1 MNDTTTD
8 QPLPTLGG
16 AAAVRPSDT
25 DKRITGLIWG
35 DAGCGKTVLAATA
48 PGRKLWYCFD
58 PEGTASL
65 AGTPENVITYDLSS
79 STDSVLELF
88 KNDTNPLNIKSVL
101 DKFDTFVFD
110 SITNVVDKT
119 LQRGIKTNKG
129 ATIERPSPAAY
140 ATRNALAIRLVKNVM
155 AVTRK
160 DRKNVIFI
168 AHEKAPTT
176 DEETGAVLFITLA
189 LGGQLAS
196 NVGIDFSEI
205 WHLYQVDNRNERRI
219 CIRPARK
226 RRPAKTRMFFQS
238 GQPEFEWKFNADKW
252 SDPTNH
258 KYRMDTWF
266 TMWDTAGHKIA
277 LPGTA
282 EFDNVYKEVFK

>member
-1 MNDTTTD
+1 MTA
-8 QPLPTLGG
+8 LL
-16 AAAVRPSDT
+16 
-25 DKRITGLIWG
+25 WG
-35 DAGCGKTVLAATA
+35 DAGVGKTTLAATA
-48 PGRKLWYCFD
+48 PGRKLWYSFD
-58 PEGTASL
+58 PDGTNTL
-65 AGTPENVITYDLSS
+65 APIAEKEDIQYYDLSAN
-79 STDSVLELF
+79 TEAVIDLF

-101 DKFDTFVFD
+101 DMFDTFVFD

-155 AVTRK
+155 AATMK
-160 DRKNVIFI
+160 AKKHVIFI

-176 DEETGAVLFITLA
+176 DEETGAILFITLA

-205 WHLYQVDNRNERRI
+205 WHLYQVDNRAEHRI

-226 RRPAKTRMFFQS
+226 RKPAKTRMFMQG
-238 GQPEFEWKFNADKW
+238 GQPEFEWKFNADAWDAPMNK
-252 SDPTNH
+252 

-266 TMWDTAGHKIA
+266 DMWNKTGHKLA
-277 LPGTA
+277 LPGSA
-282 EFDNVYKEVFK
+282 EFEKVYASTLQ

>member
-1 MNDTTTD
+1 MNDTATD

-16 AAAVRPSDT
+16 STAVRPSDT
-25 DKRITGLIWG
+25 DKRITALLWS
-35 DAGCGKTVLAATA
+35 DAGVGKTTLAATA
-48 PGRKLWYCFD
+48 PGRKLWYNFD
-58 PEGTASL
+58 PEGTATL
-65 AGTPENVITYDLSS
+65 AGVNEDVTTYDLSGS
-79 STDSVLELF
+79 SDTVLELF

-101 DKFDTFVFD
+101 DKFDTFIVD

-119 LQRGIKTNKG
+119 LQRGIKTNRG

-140 ATRNALAIRLVKNVM
+140 ATRNALAIRLVKNIM
-155 AVTRK
+155 SATRAA
-160 DRKNVIFI
+160 RKNVIFI

-176 DEETGAVLFITLA
+176 DEETGAILFITIA
-189 LGGQLAS
+189 LGGQLAA

-205 WHLYQVDNRNERRI
+205 WHLYQVDNRAERRI

-226 RRPAKTRMFFQS
+226 RKPAKTRMFFQS
-238 GQPEFEWKFNADKW
+238 GQPEFEWKFDADHW
-252 SDPTNH
+252 SNEKNH
-258 KYRMDTWF
+258 KFRMDTWF
-266 TMWDTAGHKIA
+266 TMWDTIGHKLA